1 MTRRTRTTT
10 VLALSIGF
18 ASLAGYGMYRALGS
32 IAVREVE
39 VTSYQVVVTTAPLST
54 GVLLQA
60 SDVKLVPWP
69 SAAPVPGAFTDL
81 KSVLNRGLLTS
92 LLANEPIT
100 ADRLAPVEA
109 GGGLTPTIRSGMR
122 AMSVK
127 VNEVIGVA
135 GFVVPGTRV
144 DVLVTIRRGT
154 DNTMTR
160 TVVSN
165 AQVLTAG
172 TRSDQ
177 EKAATDEPIPS
188 TVVTLVV
195 TPADAERIALAQT
208 EGQIMLALRNPL
220 DTAVSDAPG
229 IGTAALMGAQA
240 APAPAATTGVPRAS
254 APPAPRAP
262 VPQSSAPGPY
272 TVEVIRAA
280 KRSDEALR

>member
-1 MTRRTRTTT
+1 MTRAARTTA
-10 VLALSIGF
+10 VLSLSIAF
-18 ASLAGYGMYRALGS
+18 ASVAAYGMYRVVGS

-39 VTSYQVVVTTAPLST
+39 VTSYQVVVTTAPLAT

-69 SAAPVPGAFTDL
+69 AAAPVAGAFTDI
-81 KSVLNRGLLTS
+81 KTVINRGLLTP

-100 ADRLAPVEA
+100 ADRLAPVSA
-109 GGGLTPTIRSGMR
+109 GGGLTPSIRSGMR

-154 DNTMTR
+154 DDTMTR

-172 TRSDQ
+172 TRNDQ
-177 EKAATDEPIPS
+177 EKPEGAESIPS

-195 TPADAERIALAQT
+195 TPADAERIALAQA

-229 IGTAALMGAQA
+229 IGTAALMGAQTV
-240 APAPAATTGVPRAS
+240 PAPVATTGVSRPPPPR
-254 APPAPRAP
+254 PAAAAGPR
-262 VPQSSAPGPY
+262 PY
-272 TVEVIRAA
+272 SVEVIRGA
-280 KRSDEALR
+280 KRSDEALP